1 MITFFFLPN
10 VTTPGGVQSLII
22 NIAKALSQRNIKI
35 KLIDTKNGIIYNE
48 LKSNNVD
55 FEFLDYDNEKTRDL
69 VDDNDII
76 VSFGQFQRDYYY
88 FRNKKIRYIYWSVF
102 HNNLLT
108 KFNFRVS
115 INERRYSNN
124 NVISKYLTYRLVN
137 LLSKKHALNLMEEAH
152 FDVYK
157 MYNPKFENLN
167 YSTILIPIDIYD
179 KIDRDIIS
187 DDEIN
192 IAYIGRD
199 SSWKILPFIHLIEDL
214 ILLNSNKKINIYLFS
229 DNCDAYL
236 QYIKKFNIRLPN
248 NLQIINYNN
257 YNAKQIKEIL
267 ATNVDI
273 LFAMGTSLLEGAS
286 IGIPTVILDAF
297 DKKINFKYKYRW
309 LYDEAGYSL
318 GMPIWI
324 MPNKNGD
331 SLKSILDQIYQN
343 KEFVELSNKSY
354 LYAKNY
360 HDINKIVEDFLVYV
374 HQTELRL
381 KDLYWVYILL
391 TVKYSIQKI
400 VKKIFRK

>member
-22 NIAKALSQRNIKI
+22 NITKTLSQRNIKI
-35 KLIDTKNGIIYNE
+35 KLIDTQNGFIYNA
-48 LKSNNVD
+48 LKSNNVN
-55 FEFLDYDNEKTRDL
+55 FEFLDYDNDKTRDL
-69 VDDNDII
+69 VDENDII
-76 VSFGQFQRDYYY
+76 VSFGDFHRDYAY
-88 FRNKKIRYIYWSVF
+88 FRNKKIKYTYWSVF
-102 HNNLLT
+102 HDYLLNR
-108 KFNFRVS
+108 FNIRVS
-115 INERRYSNN
+115 IKKERYSNK
-124 NVISKYLTYRLVN
+124 NVISKYLTNKFVK
-137 LLSKKHALNLMEEAH
+137 LLSDKHALNLMEEAH

-273 LFAMGTSLLEGAS
+273 LFAMGTSLLEGVS

-309 LYDEAGYSL
+309 LYNEGGYSL

-360 HDINKIVEDFLVYV
+360 HDINKIVDDFLISV
-374 HQTELRL
+374 QKTELRL
-381 KDLYWVYILL
+381 KNLYWVYCLL
-391 TVKYSIQKI
+391 TIKYSIQNI
-400 VKKIFRK
+400 IKKMFS